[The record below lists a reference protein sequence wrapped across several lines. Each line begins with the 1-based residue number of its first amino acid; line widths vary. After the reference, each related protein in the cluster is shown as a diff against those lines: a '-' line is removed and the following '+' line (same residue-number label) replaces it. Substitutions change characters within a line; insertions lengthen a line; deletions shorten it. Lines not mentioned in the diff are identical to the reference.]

1 MKLQYVSKESINGK
15 NNRITAGISREQI
28 NTSNYI
34 WRTNYI
40 TAGIKRTNSIATG
53 ILRTNRISFYEN

>member
-34 WRTNYI
+34 WITNYI
-40 TAGIKRTNSIATG
+40 SAGIERTNSIATG
-53 ILRTNRISFYEN
+53 I